1 MKRKACIT
9 LMIIFFIIDYELKK
23 LVIESDLI
31 PKIFKSLNLLN
42 TIKTID
48 WIDSNENS
56 ILFEYTEL
64 INKIL
69 IKIKHN
75 KNYRWNNI
83 NFPHYIDK
91 NSDISAI
98 KCYI

>member
-1 MKRKACIT
+1 MYYFNDHFLHNRLWI
-9 LMIIFFIIDYELKK
+9 KK

-31 PKIFKSLNLLN
+31 PKIFKSLNLLKE
-42 TIKTID
+42 IKSID
-48 WIDSNENS
+48 WIDSNENFR
-56 ILFEYTEL
+56 LFEYTEL
-64 INKIL
+64 INKVL

-91 NSDISAI
+91 NSDEGGFKCNI
-98 KCYI
+98 KG